1 MVCIILSAKESVVFG
16 GLGAEIFQ
24 PNFLRNAEWLTRL
37 LNLCFLFRYRP
48 LS

>member
-24 PNFLRNAEWLTRL
+24 PNFLRNAEWLPAIKP
-37 LNLCFLFRYRP
+37 LFFI
-48 LS
+48 